1 MNNFPLAVTGQLK
14 KVAPTELALGYIKVS
29 DGESNRY
36 AVLTI
41 EAEGH
46 KRQLNEE
53 GANHLIEMLAACD
66 KVGAYTLL
74 VLIRLAQ
81 KGKYS

>member
-1 MNNFPLAVTGQLK
+1 MNNFPVAITGQLK
-14 KVAPTELALGYIKVS
+14 RIAPTELSLGYIKVS
-29 DGESNRY
+29 NGESNRF

-41 EAEGH
+41 EAEGQ
-46 KRQLNEE
+46 KRQLNAE
-53 GANHLIEMLAACD
+53 GASRLIEMLAACD

-81 KGKYS
+81 KGKY